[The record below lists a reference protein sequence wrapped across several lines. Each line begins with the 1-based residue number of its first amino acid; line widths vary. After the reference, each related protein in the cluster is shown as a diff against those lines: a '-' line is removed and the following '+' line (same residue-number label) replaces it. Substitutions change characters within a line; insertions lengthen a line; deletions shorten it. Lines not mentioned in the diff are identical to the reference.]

1 MNNVSVGM
9 KVVCLYTGDKG
20 VVTGINNEADS
31 RDVMGET
38 AWWVLWETGG
48 CKGNQYWTVESDLI
62 VFSEYDPE
70 DYPEHKEYQNKD

>member
-20 VVTGINNEADS
+20 VVTGINNEADP

-38 AWWVLWETGG
+38 AWWVLWETGR
-48 CKGNQYWTVESDLI
+48 
-62 VFSEYDPE
+62 
-70 DYPEHKEYQNKD
+70 H